1 MNIQLYQQ
9 RHRIIQVERIVLQS
23 DLLFENI
30 PYEMNQIHL
39 NIFDNIEIM
48 PDYISLNENKQN

>member
-1 MNIQLYQQ
+1 
-9 RHRIIQVERIVLQS
+9 VERIVLQS
-23 DLLFENI
+23 DLLFENL